1 MKKLQLITLILIIP
15 FVQSCDYVIETSSDK
30 AEASQAQISEHLTMA
45 TLYHQ
50 TAAEYRALCY
60 QAFNTAQLRMEIH
73 LKHMGL
79 SKQQAIVVDID
90 ETVLDN
96 SPQEAMCIIN
106 NTLYPDYWDEWM
118 NTKNAKAVP
127 GSLEFL
133 QEASSKG
140 IEVFYIS
147 NRKDKYKEQT
157 LANLIKV
164 GFPNADYDHLLLR
177 TAESSKKARREIVLE
192 TYQIIMLVGDNL
204 NDFSEVF
211 EKLGISDRFAIT
223 DTYKAEFGNKFIVL
237 PNPMYGEWEGAI
249 YDYDYSIPN
258 KKKSELRIKHLKG
271 F

>member
-1 MKKLQLITLILIIP
+1 MKKLLYISIILIIP
-15 FVQSCDYVIETSSDK
+15 FIQSCDCDINDNSNKT
-30 AEASQAQISEHLTMA
+30 EASQTQISEHLTMA

-60 QAFNTAQLRMEIH
+60 QAFNTAQLRMEMN
-73 LKHMGL
+73 LKKTSL
-79 SKQQAIVVDID
+79 SKQLAIVVDID

-96 SPQEAMCIIN
+96 SPQEAICILN
-106 NTLYPDYWDEWM
+106 NTLYPDFWDEWM
-118 NTKNAKAVP
+118 NAKDAKAVP

-164 GFPNADYDHLLLR
+164 GFPNADHNHLLLR
-177 TAESSKKARREIVLE
+177 TAESSKKARREKVLE
-192 TYQIIMLVGDNL
+192 TYQIIMLIGDNL

-211 EKLGISDRFAIT
+211 EKLNIVDRFAIT
-223 DTYKAEFGNKFIVL
+223 DKYKAEFGNKFIVL

-249 YDYDYSIPN
+249 YNYDYSIPN
-258 KKKSELRIKHLKG
+258 DKKSELRIQHLNG